1 MNYQPALSACPPS
14 RVPSVEKHLAR
25 LLESAALENIGLE
38 HFTQEFIALLVRAF
52 AVSDFVAD
60 SVIKQPELL
69 EKWIAEGS
77 ELYLG
82 ASEARMN
89 AQLEQML
96 STAADEAELMTA
108 LRRFRREHQSRII
121 WRDLC
126 GLAELNDTLL
136 EVSALADVCIQQAT
150 LFLDQQLS
158 EKHGEPLCRDG
169 RRQRLVVLGM
179 GKLGAR
185 ELNVSSD
192 VDLIFAFP
200 ETGETNHPKKPIENH
215 RYFAKLGQR
224 LIHVL
229 DQITEDGFVFR
240 VDMRLRPYGSSGAL
254 ALNFSAFEDYFY
266 TQGREWER
274 FAMLKARTITGDQE
288 DREYLIESI
297 VRPFVF
303 RRYPDY
309 SSFEALR
316 EMKRLIMSEV
326 HRKGGDQNIKLG
338 AGGIRE
344 IEFIAQATQLIYGG
358 RDRRLQDTGLQSVY
372 KTLAEES
379 YLPAEWVATL
389 LEVYTLLRN
398 MEHAIQGFRDQQTQL
413 LPSDGDAQSAMV
425 LALSY
430 GSWDDLLDDANK
442 NRARVTEVFS
452 EFLQEEASSDGKGK
466 VTECDERW
474 KHLWLTDDA
483 EEEWFAALSEAGFD
497 HPEKSVSDLMTL
509 REHPRFR
516 SMSGEARDR
525 FDLFL
530 PRLLTK
536 LSGASNASLTL
547 TRVLQL
553 VEAVLGRTI
562 YLVLLNENDE
572 ALTQLCKLC
581 SASQWFADHI
591 ASSPVVLDDLLSP
604 ETLYNPPARKDLD
617 DELRQSLLRIPEE
630 DLEAQMDCLRNFK
643 QSHIL
648 RVAAAE
654 ISHALPVM
662 KVSDYLTWLAEACV
676 EAAMGIAWRNMEKK
690 HGRPSGLVSGANA
703 EGVEL
708 ECAGFAVVGYGKL
721 GGIELGYSSDL
732 DMVFLYEANDFG
744 STTGDKAI
752 NNQLFYTRLGQ
763 RVMHI
768 LGAQT
773 SQGRVYEVDM
783 RLRPSGNSGMLVSS
797 IDGFEKYQLSDAW
810 TWEHQALVRARCIS
824 GDPDLAQKFAAVR
837 RKVLT
842 TPRDSQA
849 LRQEVLDMR
858 KKMHD
863 AALDKYKT
871 QEMADQNIKQGRGG
885 LIDIE
890 FVTQY
895 LVLDKAPNHPEIL
908 RWTDNVRLLEDL
920 SRLEG
925 IPCALLSL
933 IDAYR
938 VLRSALHLKS
948 LSGVS
953 YPDGLNGFSKER
965 DLVSEVVTKVFKL

>member
-1 MNYQPALSACPPS
+1 MNYEDALNTCPQARRPA
-14 RVPSVEKHLAR
+14 VEKHLAR
-25 LLESAALENIGLE
+25 LIDSA
-38 HFTQEFIALLVRAF
+38 QECAITLDTFSSDFIALIVRAL
-52 AVSDFVAD
+52 AVSDYLAE
-60 SVIKQPELL
+60 SLIKQPELL
-69 EKWIAEGS
+69 GS
-77 ELYLG
+77 WVDANSQLYRG
-82 ASEARMN
+82 ASEAEMN
-89 AQLEQML
+89 AQLLQSISEVGDD
-96 STAADEAELMTA
+96 AGLMSV
-108 LRRFRREHQSRII
+108 LRLFRREHQTRII

-126 GLAELNDTLL
+126 GLADLNVTLA
-136 EVSALADVCIQQAT
+136 EVSALADVCIQQA
-150 LFLDQQLS
+150 LEFLDTQLAA
-158 EKHGEPLCRDG
+158 KHGEPLSRDG
-169 RRQRLVVLGM
+169 KRQRLVVLGM

-200 ETGETNHPKKPIENH
+200 ESGETTHPKKPIDNH
-215 RYFAKLGQR
+215 SYFTKLGQR
-224 LIHVL
+224 LIQAL

-254 ALNFSAFEDYFY
+254 ALNFAAFEDYFY

-274 FAMLKARTITGDQE
+274 FAMLKARAITGDKD
-288 DREYLIESI
+288 DREHLIESI

-303 RRYPDY
+303 RRYPDF

-358 RDRRLQDTGLQSVY
+358 RDRRLQDTGLQ
-372 KTLAEES
+372 TAFHTIAEAD
-379 YLPAEWVATL
+379 YLPDAWVKTL

-413 LPSDGDAQSAMV
+413 LPSDDAGQAAMV
-425 LALSY
+425 YALAY
-430 GSWDDLLDDANK
+430 DDWGALLADANSS
-442 NRARVTEVFS
+442 RASVTEIFS
-452 EFLQEEASSDGKGK
+452 EFLHEEAASDRAESE
-466 VTECDERW
+466 VDERW
-474 KHLWLTDDA
+474 KHLWRTKDSAEQWLGALADAGFDDA
-483 EEEWFAALSEAGFD
+483 E
-497 HPEKSVSDLMTL
+497 KSLNDLISL

-525 FDLFL
+525 FELFL
-530 PRLLTK
+530 PRLLSK
-536 LSGASNASLTL
+536 LSGTENASLTL
-547 TRVLQL
+547 HRVLQL

-591 ASSPVVLDDLLSP
+591 SNSPVVLDDLLTP
-604 ETLYNPPARKDLD
+604 ETLYNPPQLKDLD
-617 DELRQSLLRIPEE
+617 DELRQLLLRIPEE
-630 DLEAQMDCLRNFK
+630 DQEAQMDCLRNFK
-643 QSHIL
+643 QSHML

-654 ISHALPVM
+654 ITNALPVM

-676 EAAMGIAWRNMEKK
+676 KAAMGIAWRAMEKK
-690 HGRPSGLVSGANA
+690 HGRPSTLEGADLA
-703 EGVEL
+703 VTDL

-732 DMVFLYEANDFG
+732 DMVFLYDADDFG
-744 STTGDKAI
+744 STNGDKAI
-752 NNQLFYTRLGQ
+752 DNQLFYARLGQ
-763 RVMHI
+763 RVVHI

-797 IDGFEKYQLSDAW
+797 ISAFEKYQLNDAW
-810 TWEHQALVRARCIS
+810 TWEHQALVRARFIG
-824 GDPDLAQKFAAVR
+824 GDSSLAEKFAAVR
-837 RKVLT
+837 ARVLSA
-842 TPRDSQA
+842 PRDA
-849 LRQEVLDMR
+849 DKLRQEVIGMR
-858 KKMHD
+858 DKMRD
-863 AALDKYKT
+863 AANEKYKSHLL
-871 QEMADQNIKQGRGG
+871 ADQNLKQGRGG

-895 LVLDKAPNHPEIL
+895 LVLANAEKHPEIL
-908 RWTDNVRLLEDL
+908 RWTDNVRLLEALAELDGMPCDL
-920 SRLEG
+920 VL
-925 IPCALLSL
+925 I

-938 VLRSALHLKS
+938 ALRSAMHLKS
-948 LSGVS
+948 LSGIS
-953 YPDGLNGFSKER
+953 YPEGLNGFPEER
-965 DLVSEVVTKVFKL
+965 QSVVDVFAKVFKL